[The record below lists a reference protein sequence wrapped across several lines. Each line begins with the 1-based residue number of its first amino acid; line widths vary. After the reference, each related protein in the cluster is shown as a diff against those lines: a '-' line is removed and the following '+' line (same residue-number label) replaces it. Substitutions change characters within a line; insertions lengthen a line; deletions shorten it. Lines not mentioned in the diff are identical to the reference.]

1 VVLTSLGL
9 IGATIMVQPMRES
22 LVASTNLSVVD
33 KGYLSAFLGTIAE
46 LINRLILPVLP
57 FGIIAIF
64 FFYLFV
70 GLPFT
75 VELPVG
81 SIVFILLCVVKF
93 LAIAVPLLVAVAY
106 LTLLERKVMASM
118 QRRKGPNVVGA
129 YGLLQP
135 LADGLKLFLKES
147 IVPASAHKGIF
158 ILSPILTFLLALSL

>member
-1 VVLTSLGL
+1 
-9 IGATIMVQPMRES
+9 MVQPMRES

-75 VELPVG
+75 VGSATELPVVLL
-81 SIVFILLCVVKF
+81 SSLQLQFLYWLLLLILL
-93 LAIAVPLLVAVAY
+93 Y
-106 LTLLERKVMASM
+106 LNEK
-118 QRRKGPNVVGA
+118 
-129 YGLLQP
+129 
-135 LADGLKLFLKES
+135 
-147 IVPASAHKGIF
+147 
-158 ILSPILTFLLALSL
+158 